1 MGKVGKAGINKEFE
15 DQVRTAGPQRARL
28 QWRRPDRRTRMTRDR
43 LWRLDATGGRVGGGA
58 VRCRAPS
65 PWRR

>member
-1 MGKVGKAGINKEFE
+1 VLFGLLFFIPVFGMAIGAGMGALMGKVGKAGINKEFE

-43 LWRLDATGGRVGGGA
+43 L
-58 VRCRAPS
+58 
-65 PWRR
+65 